1 MSEFEAEHG
10 NSTEPKHLHRGGMV
24 PALPQ
29 PDAGAA
35 AESVGEIEAQGEA
48 HDGGGAEGK
57 GQAAGDISK
66 EAPTASVETGGQEE
80 EHTMCQTEVHGS
92 CSGSAGLEEGGGA
105 HDHHHSHGC
114 SHEGHDHDHEV
125 TACSCCSLRRW
136 QHESD

>member
-1 MSEFEAEHG
+1 MSEFEAERG
-10 NSTEPKHLHRGGMV
+10 NSTEPEHLHGGGMM
-24 PALPQ
+24 PAIPQ

-80 EHTMCQTEVHGS
+80 EHTTCLTEGHGS
-92 CSGSAGLEEGGGA
+92 CSGADGMEEGGEA
-105 HDHHHSHGC
+105 HDHHSHGC

-125 TACSCCSLRRW
+125 YCL
-136 QHESD
+136 